1 MAKRGRP
8 KRSETTV
15 AQEAP
20 KPAKKTGTAK
30 TNETAVKKPISLD
43 DLNQREL
50 ARFRKELKEEI
61 TKDVLRTVVNPL
73 VKEFQKIDK

>member
-8 KRSETTV
+8 KKTETTV

-20 KPAKKTGTAK
+20 KTTKKTGNTK
-30 TNETAVKKPISLD
+30 TNDFAAKKPISLD
-43 DLNQREL
+43 DINQREL
-50 ARFRKELKEEI
+50 ARFKKELKEEI
-61 TKDVLRTVVNPL
+61 TKDVLRSVVNPL